1 MCMRDTH
8 SQIIYRTKLSD
19 SYPIDYESWC
29 CISIGPCSTKACDCR
44 DDYWVSVGSK
54 YGFKHLC
61 IISETTLFNST
72 YTVLVKEFDKNW
84 FTILTNLHILCLHAS
99 AFWYK
104 YFAPR
109 DWNFCWNM
117 AQELT
122 HLKKLI
128 T

>member
-1 MCMRDTH
+1 MCMQRHTFTITL
-8 SQIIYRTKLSD
+8 QNKAEQQVCNGLWELMLYQYRSVFYK
-19 SYPIDYESWC
+19 
-29 CISIGPCSTKACDCR
+29 GCDCR
-44 DDYWVSVGSK
+44 DDYWVSEGSK

-72 YTVLVKEFDKNW
+72 YIVLVKEFDKNW
-84 FTILTNLHILCLHAS
+84 FNILTNLHILCLHAS

-117 AQELT
+117 GQELT
-122 HLKKLI
+122 HLRILI